1 MEILIQIEEFTMF
14 LGCIYLFSRLNLKWW
29 WFPAL
34 ILVPDLGMA
43 GYLFNNEV
51 GAVLYNIIHFKGT
64 AVAIGL
70 YGLAKGNRN
79 LMLIGII
86 LLAHSTMDRAIGTG
100 LKYFNGFW
108 HTSLSTGKFW

>member
-1 MEILIQIEEFTMF
+1 MEILIQIEELTMF

-34 ILVPDLGMA
+34 LLIPDLAMI
-43 GYLFNNEV
+43 GYGVNSTV
-51 GAVLYNIIHFKGT
+51 GAVTYNIIHFKGT

-70 YGLAKGNRN
+70 YGLAKGNRK

-86 LLAHSTMDRAIGTG
+86 LLAQIVNSKRAAEVV
-100 LKYFNGFW
+100 
-108 HTSLSTGKFW
+108 SLILQM

>member
-70 YGLAKGNRN
+70 YGLAKGNKN
-79 LMLIGII
+79 LMLIGIM

-100 LKYFNGFW
+100 LKYFDGFW